1 MTKYLINRILRA
13 LLSVVLV
20 IAVIMVMIYA
30 FLDREAIFASDPNYN
45 KKLLNDKQ
53 VYKMQQWERFGY
65 LDYIPYTDFLKAE
78 LKAGNITQAEMD
90 AASVIGAKPQEDS
103 AAAKKMIA
111 AFMEKYDGKDGYKV
125 ERLPGQIRI
134 GSVQYK
140 DGGRPYLYAYRDI
153 PLLQRLVNYF
163 TGIIQIDNIHKVEEI
178 EGERGLTFTWYD
190 PAYGG
195 KKFSPA
201 IMGNGTNHK
210 YLLYFDDSFPYIHQN
225 LVTIKL
231 GESYSVKKGIDVFNT
246 MTDAQGPQ
254 KFTTNTYPSGI
265 VETTADN
272 LHTLVYVPDS
282 LEKSELNMRYYV
294 DDYTGVSEAKSGM
307 SQMGYS
313 FVIGIISVILAYL
326 LAVPLGV
333 VMALNKDKLIDKLGT
348 LYIIFIMAVPSL
360 GYIFIFRAI
369 GSSMKLPTTFD
380 MQAPTWLMY
389 ILPIISL
396 SLPSIANLMKWLR
409 RYMIDQMNSDY
420 VKFARSGGLSEGEIF
435 RKHILKNAIIPVVH
449 GIPGSVLGALTG
461 AIITERVYMVPGIGN
476 VLTEAI
482 NKYDNGVIVGVALFY
497 ALLSV
502 ASFILGDV
510 LMSVMDPR
518 ISFTSKAR

>member
-1 MTKYLINRILRA
+1 MTKYLLKRILRA

-30 FLDREAIFASDPNYN
+30 FLDREAIFSSDPTYP
-45 KKLLNDKQ
+45 KKLNNDKE
-53 VYKMQQWERFGY
+53 VYKMEQWERFGY
-65 LDYIPYTDFLKAE
+65 VDYIPYADYLQEE
-78 LKAGNITQAEMD
+78 LEAGNITQSERD
-90 AASVIGAKPQEDS
+90 AVASIGAKADQDS
-103 AAAKKMIA
+103 KAIAKHVE
-111 AFMEKYDGKDGYKV
+111 AFTQKYRSQGYKV
-125 ERLPGQIRI
+125 IRLPGIKLGASKYI
-134 GSVQYK
+134 N
-140 DGGRPYLYAYRDI
+140 GGKPYLFAYRDV
-153 PLLQRLVNYF
+153 PLLHRMVTYF
-163 TGIIQIDNIHKVEEI
+163 TGLIQVDNIHNVEDI
-178 EGERGLTFTWYD
+178 QGERSLTFTWFD

-201 IMGNGTNHK
+201 IMGNGTTHK
-210 YLLYFDDSFPYIHQN
+210 YLLYFDDTFPYIHQN

-231 GESYSVKKGIDVFNT
+231 GESYSVNQGVDVFNT

-254 KFTTNTYPSGI
+254 KYSTVTYPSG
-265 VETTADN
+265 VEETTADD
-272 LHTLVYVPDS
+272 LHTLVHVAGS
-282 LEKSELNMRYYV
+282 WEKNELNKRYYV
-294 DDYTGVSEAKSGM
+294 DDYTRTTTVKSGM

-313 FVIGIISVILAYL
+313 FIIGIISVILAYL

-333 VMALNKDKLIDKLGT
+333 VMALNKDKFIDKLGT

-369 GSSMKLPTTFD
+369 GSSMKLPTTFN
-380 MQAPTWLMY
+380 MHTPTWLMY

-461 AIITERVYMVPGIGN
+461 AIITERVYLVPGIGN
-476 VLTEAI
+476 VLTNAI